1 MSRTSVLVTML
12 AVLCAASARA
22 QRAWLTNDT
31 SRNFSLEIG
40 KGFFRSSA
48 NIDFGSVILTAQAR
62 VPVNARTAITIA
74 IPISHISESGAFS
87 ESTSQTAVG
96 NPWIGVELVSK
107 PDLTFEAGIR
117 PGIASDANSAASFL
131 GLLDDFDRFEAW
143 LPKVTSLR
151 ATAHMGSIPASG
163 TFVTGKLGG
172 MYALAR
178 QGGTSELYADYGVR
192 AGFREPGVLVSLGLT
207 GRARLTH
214 GGSLDDRTVHH
225 LTFIVEGMR
234 GNFRPIASIGTYLDD
249 SAREDVKAIVTVGA
263 TIVY

>member
-1 MSRTSVLVTML
+1 MRRTSMLIAML

-22 QRAWLTNDT
+22 QLAWLTSDT
-31 SRNFSLEIG
+31 PRNFSLEIG
-40 KGFFRSSA
+40 KGFFRSNS

-62 VPVNARTAITIA
+62 VPVNERTALTIA
-74 IPISHISESGAFS
+74 IPLSHISESGAFS
-87 ESTSQTAVG
+87 GSTSQTAIG
-96 NPWIGVELVSK
+96 NPWIGVVLVSK

-117 PGIASDANSAASFL
+117 PGIAGDANPEAIFL
-131 GLLDDFDRFEAW
+131 GLVDDFDRFEAW
-143 LPKVTSLR
+143 LPKVTSIR

-172 MYALAR
+172 MFAVAR
-178 QGGTSELYADYGVR
+178 QGGTSEFYADYGVR
-192 AGFREPGVLVSLGLT
+192 AGFREPGMLVSLGLT

-214 GGSLDDRTVHH
+214 GGSLDERTVHH
-225 LTFIVEGMR
+225 LTFIVEGLR